1 MLVGHNTN
9 VTAGNTTFHV
19 QTEDGGTAHALID
32 TTVYFGGRVLH
43 RRTYNYFDLLPLDPA
58 RERALKLRL
67 DEQHRAVIEE
77 IRSGALNLALPRD
90 DKAPPPA
97 GAPAAASP
105 GKTLL
110 LELINAKSWLAG
122 KRATLQVSV
131 RNKENGAAVKQ
142 ARVSARIE
150 GAAEAQE
157 FAVVTGNDGRAQL
170 QFDMPRLAG
179 AEPALIIEAINGS
192 SKGQLRFQLRAKPRV
207 PSAS

>member
-1 MLVGHNTN
+1 M
-9 VTAGNTTFHV
+9 
-19 QTEDGGTAHALID
+19 
-32 TTVYFGGRVLH
+32 
-43 RRTYNYFDLLPLDPA
+43 
-58 RERALKLRL
+58 
-67 DEQHRAVIEE
+67 
-77 IRSGALNLALPRD
+77 
-90 DKAPPPA
+90 
-97 GAPAAASP
+97 
-105 GKTLL
+105 

-157 FAVVTGNDGRAQL
+157 FAMDTGNDGRAQL

-179 AEPALIIEAINGS
+179 AEPALVIEAINGD